1 MFFHNFV
8 HVCDACVI
16 EFSQDHLC
24 EPDGLTSGCTNR
36 FYASSFSRICWL
48 PIDQQNVVAPCESLL
63 ASTTTFCLEKL
74 SEQCNG
80 RKKNNLFKNAS
91 KVNWIDNKTQR
102 SWTLASYQG

>member
-24 EPDGLTSGCTNR
+24 EPEFGTKPQPDGLTSGCTNR

-74 SEQCNG
+74 SKQCNG
-80 RKKNNLFKNAS
+80 RKKKQSFK
-91 KVNWIDNKTQR
+91 KCF
-102 SWTLASYQG
+102 QGQLDRQQNTM